1 VLQVRARAS
10 TLGTL
15 PPQEPL
21 SSRRAPVDVVDGLH
35 CAVCAFMQAKTNQ
48 IAAELELKD
57 LCKQIEPYV
66 HPILRYVK
74 ETPDEAPDYVTTS

>member
-1 VLQVRARAS
+1 
-10 TLGTL
+10 
-15 PPQEPL
+15 
-21 SSRRAPVDVVDGLH
+21 
-35 CAVCAFMQAKTNQ
+35 MQAKTNQ
-48 IAAELELKD
+48 IAAELELKN